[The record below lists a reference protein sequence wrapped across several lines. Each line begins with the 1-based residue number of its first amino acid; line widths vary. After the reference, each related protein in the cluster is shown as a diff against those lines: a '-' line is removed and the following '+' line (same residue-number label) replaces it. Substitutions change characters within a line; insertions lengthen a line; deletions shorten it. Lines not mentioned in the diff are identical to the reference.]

1 MNQNIQLIKLTLGIA
16 FSLLSFNSSYC
27 QQAATYPEYNF
38 NPFVIN
44 SAYAG
49 TLATTEATIANTG
62 FSSFEGSP
70 NNFSLSF
77 HSPVNEGKVGLGA
90 GLIRDEIGVTT
101 NTNFFA
107 AYSYKI
113 FFDFEDNRPYWQ
125 LYQPG
130 VLSFGIQVGLQ
141 KFQDNLLELGIAND
155 PNFAENIDATV
166 PTVGLGFLFN
176 HSRFFA
182 GVSAPNVIGNRL
194 ASRDDLNLSN
204 PVFGYFG
211 YRFFSNIFEEI
222 MIKPNMLVRY
232 ENGAPLQAD
241 LNLSVSFKNKFEI
254 GAGYRTTTSV
264 NLLAGVYLVK
274 NLRFVYHYNMA
285 IQDSPL
291 GNTHGLML
299 SFRFGE
305 GYAIN

>member
-1 MNQNIQLIKLTLGIA
+1 M
-16 FSLLSFNSSYC
+16 
-27 QQAATYPEYNF
+27 
-38 NPFVIN
+38 
-44 SAYAG
+44 
-49 TLATTEATIANTG
+49 
-62 FSSFEGSP
+62 
-70 NNFSLSF
+70 
-77 HSPVNEGKVGLGA
+77 
-90 GLIRDEIGVTT
+90 
-101 NTNFFA
+101 
-107 AYSYKI
+107 
-113 FFDFEDNRPYWQ
+113 
-125 LYQPG
+125 
-130 VLSFGIQVGLQ
+130 
-141 KFQDNLLELGIAND
+141 LELGIAND